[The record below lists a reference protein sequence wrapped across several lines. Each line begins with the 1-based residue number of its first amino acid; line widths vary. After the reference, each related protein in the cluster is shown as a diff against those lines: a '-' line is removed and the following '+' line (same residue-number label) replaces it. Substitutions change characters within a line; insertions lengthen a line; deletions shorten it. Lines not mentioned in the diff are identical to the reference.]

1 MNDTYRYNLRAR
13 KTIIMDLIK
22 KNMIYNVV
30 VSEVEATNAH
40 SHFTLYAN
48 VTLFEEGQHNNRKE
62 RLISDMNT

>member
-1 MNDTYRYNLRAR
+1 
-13 KTIIMDLIK
+13 
-22 KNMIYNVV
+22 MIYNVV

-40 SHFTLYAN
+40 SHFTLYTN